1 MDKDKGKQK
10 ISLVVTTIASS
21 KHPILKK
28 FAKISLKENINFVII
43 GDKKSP
49 SKFSLKGANYFSLQK
64 QNSASGGLSE

>member
-28 FAKISLKENINFVII
+28 FAKISLKETLRKILTILILILDLLEKLRNL
-43 GDKKSP
+43 
-49 SKFSLKGANYFSLQK
+49 LK
-64 QNSASGGLSE
+64 